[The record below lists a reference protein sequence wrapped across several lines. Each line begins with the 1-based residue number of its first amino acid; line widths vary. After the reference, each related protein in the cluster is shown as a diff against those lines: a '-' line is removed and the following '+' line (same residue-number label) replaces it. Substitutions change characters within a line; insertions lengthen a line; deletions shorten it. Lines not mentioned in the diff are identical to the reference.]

1 MTNAARE
8 AAADARPVDYI
19 GVDMAKARF
28 EWGVHGAHST
38 QGASNDPAGF
48 ETLLA
53 DLRHRR
59 VGLIVIEATGG
70 LEHALASVL
79 LQLG

>member
-1 MTNAARE
+1 MTNAAHD
-8 AAADARPVDYI
+8 AAADARPLDYI

-28 EWGVHGAHST
+28 EWGLHGARRS

-53 DLRHRR
+53 ELRQRR

-70 LEHALASVL
+70 LEHALNFL
-79 LQLG
+79 